1 MSLRMPGL
9 LSGGLLSSPEVRIDP
24 PGREELWEVLEL
36 EWVMDQVR
44 EAVDASGWTEPL
56 SQ

>member
-1 MSLRMPGL
+1 MPGL

-44 EAVDASGWTEPL
+44 EAVDDASGWTEHL

>member
-1 MSLRMPGL
+1 MPGL

-24 PGREELWEVLEL
+24 PGREEFWEVLEL

-44 EAVDASGWTEPL
+44 EAVDDASGWTEHL